1 MAMLLT
7 DEQNML
13 RDAARGFL
21 QASAPIDQLRRLRDE
36 ASSDGYDRDTWKS
49 MAEMGWSG
57 VLIPEDHGGVAMGH
71 VAAGVIAEEMGRTLT
86 ASPFLSTAVMGAI
99 AVAGYGSASQ
109 REQWLSKIADG
120 TTNVAVAVDE
130 DRSHSPGLVTTSA
143 QASDRGFRISGGKSF
158 VADGHVA
165 DLILVSARSS
175 GGVRDENGI
184 SLFLVPRDCA
194 GLTIERQMMVDSRN
208 SATVQFDGVEV
219 DSDALVGEAGAGYA
233 VLEHVLDAG
242 RACLAA
248 EMLGSAQE
256 CLAQTIDYLSTRRQF
271 DRTIGSFQALQHRAA
286 HLFTE
291 IEIGRSAVMRALQA
305 LDAASNDRQ
314 LIVSVAKSKV
324 GRVAQLAAQE
334 AIQMHGG
341 IGMTDE
347 FNIGF
352 FLKRVR
358 VAEALYGDANFH
370 ADKFARMR
378 NY

>member
-109 REQWLSKIADG
+109 CEQWLSKIADG

-219 DSDALVGEAGAGYA
+219 DFDALVGEAGAGYA

-305 LDAASNDRQ
+305 LDAASKDRQ

>member
-219 DSDALVGEAGAGYA
+219 DFDALVGEAGSGYA

-305 LDAASNDRQ
+305 LDAASKDRQ

>member
-36 ASSDGYDRDTWKS
+36 VSSDGYDRDTWKS

-219 DSDALVGEAGAGYA
+219 DFDALVGEAGAGYP

>member
-219 DSDALVGEAGAGYA
+219 DFDALVGEAGAGYA

-256 CLAQTIDYLSTRRQF
+256 CLAQTSDYLSTRRQF

>member
-208 SATVQFDGVEV
+208 SATVQFDEVEV
-219 DSDALVGEAGAGYA
+219 DFDALVGEAGAGYP

-305 LDAASNDRQ
+305 LDAASKDRQ

>member
-219 DSDALVGEAGAGYA
+219 DFDALVGEAGAGYA

-291 IEIGRSAVMRALQA
+291 IEIGRSAVLRALQA

>member
-219 DSDALVGEAGAGYA
+219 DFDALVGEAGAGYP

>member
-99 AVAGYGSASQ
+99 ALAGYGSSSQ

-219 DSDALVGEAGAGYA
+219 DFDALVGEAGAGYA

>member
-219 DSDALVGEAGAGYA
+219 DFDALVGEAGAGYP

-305 LDAASNDRQ
+305 LDAISEDRP

>member
-86 ASPFLSTAVMGAI
+86 ASPFLSTAVMGASVL
-99 AVAGYGSASQ
+99 ASYGSASQ

-184 SLFLVPRDCA
+184 SLFLAPRDCA

-219 DSDALVGEAGAGYA
+219 DFDALVGEAGAGYA

>member
-143 QASDRGFRISGGKSF
+143 QASDRGFRIFGGKSF

-219 DSDALVGEAGAGYA
+219 DFDALVGEAGAGYA

>member
-21 QASAPIDQLRRLRDE
+21 QAFAPIDQLRRLRDE

-219 DSDALVGEAGAGYA
+219 DFDALVGEAGAGYP

-305 LDAASNDRQ
+305 LDAASKDRQ

>member
-219 DSDALVGEAGAGYA
+219 DFDALVGEAGAGYA
-233 VLEHVLDAG
+233 ALEHVVDAG

>member
-219 DSDALVGEAGAGYA
+219 DFDALVGEAGAGYP

-305 LDAASNDRQ
+305 LDAASKDRQ

>member
-130 DRSHSPGLVTTSA
+130 DRSHSPGLVTTTV
-143 QASDRGFRISGGKSF
+143 QPSDRGFRIFGGKSF

-219 DSDALVGEAGAGYA
+219 DFDALVGEAGAGYA

>member
-305 LDAASNDRQ
+305 LDAASKDRQ

>member
-219 DSDALVGEAGAGYA
+219 DFDALVGEAGAGYA

>member
-36 ASSDGYDRDTWKS
+36 VSSDGYDRDTWKS

-219 DSDALVGEAGAGYA
+219 DFDALVGEAGAGYA

-370 ADKFARMR
+370 TDKFARMR

>member
-36 ASSDGYDRDTWKS
+36 VSSDGYDRDTWKS

-143 QASDRGFRISGGKSF
+143 QPSDRGFRISGGKSF

-219 DSDALVGEAGAGYA
+219 DFDALVGEAGAGYA

-305 LDAASNDRQ
+305 LDAASKDRQ

>member
-13 RDAARGFL
+13 RDAVRGFL

-219 DSDALVGEAGAGYA
+219 DFDALVGEAGAGYA

-370 ADKFARMR
+370 TDKFARMR

>member
-86 ASPFLSTAVMGAI
+86 ASPFLSTAVMGASVL
-99 AVAGYGSASQ
+99 ASYGSASQ

-219 DSDALVGEAGAGYA
+219 DFDALVGEAGAGYA